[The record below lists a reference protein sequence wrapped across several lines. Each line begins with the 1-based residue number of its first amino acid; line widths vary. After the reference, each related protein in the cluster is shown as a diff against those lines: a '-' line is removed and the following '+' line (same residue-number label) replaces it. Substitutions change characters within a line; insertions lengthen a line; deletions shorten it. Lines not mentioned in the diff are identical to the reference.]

1 MPRYRLI
8 KILLASILFLGA
20 QNWAAAQFR
29 DEAFSKGNYGN
40 DATEAADSVQQMF
53 SLKEFMLGVT
63 HKQELKIGT
72 LFGGSAV
79 FIGAQQYYHR
89 QYWKIP
95 ISYAGIGAG
104 IGAGINAKKNGDD
117 KMANLFFAGAGL
129 VYWGTLMD
137 GVLQYDKGQGHN
149 PGKATIFS
157 ILLPG
162 LGQAYNGEAWKIPIY
177 LGGLMGAYH
186 FYDTNNINYKR
197 YKRIHNEATTP
208 DSGYSESIS
217 AETAKYYRDIY
228 RRYRDYST
236 VAIAAFYLLQVIDA
250 NVFAYM
256 QDFEVND
263 DISMH
268 IRPTVITPGT
278 DFAFCST
285 GPSGLGLS
293 LGFSF

>member
-1 MPRYRLI
+1 MPKYRLI
-8 KILLASILFLGA
+8 KVFLAAILFFGA

-29 DEAFSKGNYGN
+29 DEAFSKGNYG
-40 DATEAADSVQQMF
+40 TEETESADSVQQLF
-53 SLKEFMLGVT
+53 SLKEFMLGVA

-72 LFGGSAV
+72 LFGGSTV
-79 FIGAQQYYHR
+79 FIGAQQFYHK

-95 ISYAGIGAG
+95 VSYAGIGAG
-104 IGAGINAKKNGDD
+104 IGAGINAHKNGND
-117 KMANLFFAGAGL
+117 KMAKLYYAGAGL

-137 GVLQYDKGQGHN
+137 GLLQYDKGNYPN

-177 LGGLMGAYH
+177 WGALMGAYH
-186 FYDTNNINYKR
+186 YYDTNNINYKR

-208 DSGYSESIS
+208 DSGYSENIS

-236 VAIAAFYLLQVIDA
+236 VALAAFYLLQVIDA
-250 NVFAYM
+250 NVFSYM

-268 IRPTVITPGT
+268 ISPTVITPGT

-285 GPSGLGLS
+285 GPSGFGLS
-293 LGFSF
+293 LGFTF

>member
-1 MPRYRLI
+1 MPKYRLI
-8 KILLASILFLGA
+8 KVLLAAILFFGA

-29 DEAFSKGNYGN
+29 DEAFSKGNYG
-40 DATEAADSVQQMF
+40 TEETESADSVQQLF
-53 SLKEFMLGVT
+53 SLKEFMLGVA

-72 LFGGSAV
+72 LFGGSTV
-79 FIGAQQYYHR
+79 FIGAQQFYHK

-95 ISYAGIGAG
+95 VSYAGIGAG
-104 IGAGINAKKNGDD
+104 IGAGINAHKNGNDN
-117 KMANLFFAGAGL
+117 MAKLYYAGAGL

-137 GVLQYDKGQGHN
+137 GLLQYDKGNYPN

-177 LGGLMGAYH
+177 WGALMGAYH
-186 FYDTNNINYKR
+186 YYDTNNINYKR

-208 DSGYSESIS
+208 DSGYSENIS

-236 VAIAAFYLLQVIDA
+236 VALAAFYLLQVIDA
-250 NVFAYM
+250 NVFSYM

-268 IRPTVITPGT
+268 ISPTVITPGT

-285 GPSGLGLS
+285 GPSGFGLS
-293 LGFSF
+293 LGFTF